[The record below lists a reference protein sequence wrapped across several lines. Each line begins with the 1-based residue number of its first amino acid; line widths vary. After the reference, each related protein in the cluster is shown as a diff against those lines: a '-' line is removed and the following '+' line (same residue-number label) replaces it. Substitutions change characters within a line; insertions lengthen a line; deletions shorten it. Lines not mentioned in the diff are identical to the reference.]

1 MLCRFNLHGLINESE
16 LDQQLASVYKILV
29 LHSQTLEAQK
39 EQIDVL
45 NRKVQEIDVLRTR
58 VTELESWRQ
67 NTVKQLRTIE
77 DRADQDR
84 FETNKIRERVQAI
97 EQTLERLDPLE
108 KRVGEAEIKLEIV
121 AADFE
126 QLRADAKDALTLS
139 STVNFFKTELME
151 LQEDVV
157 GAHDAS
163 FL

>member
-77 DRADQDR
+77 DR
-84 FETNKIRERVQAI
+84 
-97 EQTLERLDPLE
+97 P
-108 KRVGEAEIKLEIV
+108 GS
-121 AADFE
+121 
-126 QLRADAKDALTLS
+126 LRD
-139 STVNFFKTELME
+139 
-151 LQEDVV
+151 
-157 GAHDAS
+157 
-163 FL
+163 